1 MENSLIANA
10 LKNVAEK
17 ATTSYDNGTYGKS
30 YKCYFYDLEVFMT
43 KEKREK
49 EKQIALATITGASS
63 EQLEKLREEMDALPN
78 ESGNFI
84 FKVITPLEIES
95 TYQISVLVGGVRK
108 SAKFSVQSDEIKVP
122 IDIAQ
127 SNLISQTELDEEY
140 TDAKGNPVKAIMIHL
155 DKCMLDAFGDEY
167 NSDGTIWRKKHI
179 KVCSVSRRSMQIVS
193 KANSYLMNNAR
204 RFKGSLTDAQF
215 KDMFGDINP
224 FSK

>member
-1 MENSLIANA
+1 
-10 LKNVAEK
+10 
-17 ATTSYDNGTYGKS
+17 
-30 YKCYFYDLEVFMT
+30 
-43 KEKREK
+43 
-49 EKQIALATITGASS
+49 
-63 EQLEKLREEMDALPN
+63 MDALPN
-78 ESGNFI
+78 ESGNLI

-95 TYQISVLVGGVRK
+95 TYQISVVLGGVRK
-108 SAKFSVQSDEIKVP
+108 SAKFSVHSDEIKVP

-140 TDAKGNPVKAIMIHL
+140 EDAQGNPVKAIMLHL

-193 KANSYLMNNAR
+193 KANSYLMQNAK